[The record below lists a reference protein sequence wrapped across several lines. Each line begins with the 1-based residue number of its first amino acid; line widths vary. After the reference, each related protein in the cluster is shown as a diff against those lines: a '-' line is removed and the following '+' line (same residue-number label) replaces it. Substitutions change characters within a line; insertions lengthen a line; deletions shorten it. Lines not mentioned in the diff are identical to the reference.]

1 MKEKW
6 HNAPNTLKKQ
16 LYKRLGVG
24 VLFCLLGIIMWA
36 VSKDIIFALPCFI
49 GMIYFALNGLQVL
62 MSTLFGRYVVLSG
75 ECESIEQTRIL
86 KRMKSVY
93 LRTEYGTVKIAIRR
107 NMRRLQIGS
116 QLRCFISVKASVYQY
131 DGVQVVS
138 DYYAI
143 EIAE

>member
-6 HNAPNTLKKQ
+6 QNAPNALKKQ
-16 LYKRLGVG
+16 IYKRLGVG
-24 VLFCLLGIIMWA
+24 VLFCLLGIITWA

-49 GMIYFALNGLQVL
+49 GMIFFVLNGLQVL
-62 MSTLFGRYVVLSG
+62 MATLLGKYVVLSG
-75 ECESIEQTRIL
+75 ECESLEQTRIL
-86 KRMKSVY
+86 KRTKAVY

-116 QLRCFISVKASVYQY
+116 QFRCFISVKASVYQY
-131 DGVQVVS
+131 DGLQVVS

>member
-6 HNAPNTLKKQ
+6 QTAPNALKKQ
-16 LYKRLGVG
+16 IYKRLGVG
-24 VLFCLLGIIMWA
+24 VLFCLLGIITWA
-36 VSKDIIFALPCFI
+36 TSKDFIFALPCFI
-49 GMIYFALNGLQVL
+49 GMIFFVLNGLQVL

-75 ECESIEQTRIL
+75 ECESLEQTRIF
-86 KRMKSVY
+86 KRTKSVY

-116 QLRCFISVKASVYQY
+116 QLCCFISAKAAVYRY

-138 DYYAI
+138 DYYALDFI
-143 EIAE
+143 G